1 MRYAIFFGF
10 FFIVCTTG
18 VFSRDGFRVMFYN
31 VENLFDTKDDPL
43 KNDDDF
49 LPDGFMRW
57 TPRKYREKLRD
68 ITRVITAVGEMQS
81 PALVGLCEVEND
93 SVLFDLT
100 RESPL
105 RAQEYK
111 YIITRSPDERGINV
125 ALLYQRHQFK
135 LLEFNEYEI
144 RFNRPDQRPT
154 RNILH
159 AVGELV
165 NGDTLDVLV
174 CHFPSRSGGERETE
188 PARIQSA
195 TLLKEK
201 TDSIISVRT
210 RPYCIIMGD
219 FNDPPGSRS
228 LLGTLQAN
236 RPWGQNGRKVL
247 EEHEVPEKRETPCR
261 VNALYN
267 LFFDYAKER
276 ECGTYKYQ
284 GRWEVIDQFIV
295 SGSLLTEENSV
306 HVKGL
311 KAYIF
316 DADFLLENDD
326 KYYGKK
332 PFRTSSGPRYLG
344 GFSDHLPVYMDLTI
358 YN

>member
-68 ITRVITAVGEMQS
+68 ITRVITAVGGMQS

-105 RAQEYK
+105 KAQEYE

-144 RFNRPDQRPT
+144 RFNRPNQRPT

-165 NGDTLDVLV
+165 NGDTLDVVV

-188 PARIQSA
+188 PARVQA
-195 TLLKEK
+195 AALLKEK
-201 TDSIISVRT
+201 TDSIINARAH
-210 RPYCIIMGD
+210 PYCIIMGD
-219 FNDPPGSRS
+219 FNDPPNSRS

-267 LFFDYAKER
+267 LFFDYAEER
-276 ECGTYKYQ
+276 ERGTYKYQ

-306 HVKGL
+306 HVKDL

-316 DADFLLENDD
+316 DAGFLLEDDD

-344 GFSDHLPVYMDLTI
+344 GFSDHLPIYMDLTI